1 MMSNIEMTDQ
11 AKQDCAEVLS
21 RLLADTYVLY
31 LKTHNYHWNVE
42 GPMFHS
48 LHALF
53 EEQYR
58 DLWAAIDE
66 IAERVRTLGHYAPG
80 THAKLRALATV
91 TDNEDIPSAEGML
104 RDLIADNES
113 VTRTIRS
120 GLPTVQEA
128 RDEASLGMLVD
139 RLTIHEKQLW
149 MMRSLLK

>member
-1 MMSNIEMTDQ
+1 MTSNIEMTDQ
-11 AKQDCAEVLS
+11 AKQDCAEALS

-66 IAERVRTLGHYAPG
+66 IAERVRALGHYAPG

-91 TDNEDIPSAEGML
+91 ADNEDIPSAEGML

-113 VTRTIRS
+113 VARTIRS

-139 RLTIHEKQLW
+139 RLTSHEKQLW
-149 MMRSLLK
+149 MMRSLLN